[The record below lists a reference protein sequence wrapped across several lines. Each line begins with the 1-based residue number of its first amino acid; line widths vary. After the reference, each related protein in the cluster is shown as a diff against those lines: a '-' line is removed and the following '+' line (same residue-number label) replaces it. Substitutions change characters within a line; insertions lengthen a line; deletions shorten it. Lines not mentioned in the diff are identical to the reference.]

1 MILTYTLF
9 YNQLWYPQIVSPVQV
24 AVNQFLAAH
33 DNTSYYS
40 KTKGYFFV
48 VAMFFFCFFVFVVA
62 FISFFFS
69 IKTFMTAIVS
79 YTSYTLCISIN
90 CVVFLIDDILVH
102 VEVVVLLVHVVKVVV
117 VLVVVVVVKVVGNVS
132 NNTFKIKYH

>member
-24 AVNQFLAAH
+24 AVNQCLAAH

-48 VAMFFFCFFVFVVA
+48 VAMFFFVFLCLLLLL
-62 FISFFFS
+62 FLFFS